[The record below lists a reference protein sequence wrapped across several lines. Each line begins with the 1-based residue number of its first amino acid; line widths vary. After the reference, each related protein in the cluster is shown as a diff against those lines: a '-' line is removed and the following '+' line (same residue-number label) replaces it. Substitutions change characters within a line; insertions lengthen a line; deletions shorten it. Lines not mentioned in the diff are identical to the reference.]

1 MAAPSLVAVFAIYF
15 FTTIRIVHN
24 RITYICSIAFKV
36 TICLS
41 FLVVYYY
48 PLAVYN
54 DKMSNSSRDL
64 TLNGLAHVFQ
74 EDPGEYKAILWL
86 SENAATDSVLLEAVG
101 DSWSSFSRIS
111 SSTGIPTV
119 LGWPW
124 HEQQWRGPSTI
135 LDIRESDVKKIYSSA
150 NDPQSSD
157 LIDFYG
163 INYIVV
169 GPREIAK
176 YGMNTASRIS
186 RLGEVVFSQDG
197 FKIYYVSESEF

>member
-1 MAAPSLVAVFAIYF
+1 M
-15 FTTIRIVHN
+15 
-24 RITYICSIAFKV
+24 
-36 TICLS
+36 
-41 FLVVYYY
+41 
-48 PLAVYN
+48 
-54 DKMSNSSRDL
+54 
-64 TLNGLAHVFQ
+64 
-74 EDPGEYKAILWL
+74 YK
-86 SENAATDSVLLEAVG
+86 
-101 DSWSSFSRIS
+101 R
-111 SSTGIPTV
+111 
-119 LGWPW
+119 
-124 HEQQWRGPSTI
+124 QSTI